1 MTDVEKYQS
10 PPYIYSFHSLRHFT
24 AGFFQR
30 FHHCSSYD
38 DVLQSETLT
47 RINTPAKTE
56 RMQNMR
62 NTHRTCRVPKSHR
75 SLHAKFI
82 LEGSQ
87 GRGGVVGPVTPSAS
101 SQPILQL
108 PKDGAK
114 VAPETLQ
121 YKLGKHRLLV
131 MLLVNC
137 DISLRA
143 TCMNMTLIIHALP
156 SS

>member
-10 PPYIYSFHSLRHFT
+10 PPYIHSFHSLRHFT

-30 FHHCSSYD
+30 CHHCSSYD

-47 RINTPAKTE
+47 RINTPAKIE

-62 NTHRTCRVPKSHR
+62 NTLRTCRVPKSHR

-87 GRGGVVGPVTPSAS
+87 GRGGVVGPVTPSTS

-121 YKLGKHRLLV
+121 KRLGSKRLLA
-131 MLLVNC
+131 C
-137 DISLRA
+137 FKF
-143 TCMNMTLIIHALP
+143 TTT
-156 SS
+156 